1 MKEKIV
7 CFIHVFKNDYIFR
20 SCALILLSLFADI
33 VLGGDYI
40 VLASI
45 RPAMLWVFGLAGW
58 YALLSMAKTFLFF
71 IFRKKTDEIKKVKI
85 MQNTTVFFLL
95 LMGAEIVCLSAYM
108 FFTKT
113 HFILPN
119 SALYINGAIL
129 ATIIFSFTGKR
140 FYNTELIGGTFYRC
154 KKYLSRI
161 EGFFF
166 LILTL
171 QKVIGFF
178 GIENTSVNFSFF
190 LCSIVLCVYSLILA
204 FILIKNNISSK
215 LQS

>member
-1 MKEKIV
+1 MKEKIAY
-7 CFIHVFKNDYIFR
+7 FIHIFNDDYIFR
-20 SCALILLSLFADI
+20 SCVLILFSLFADI
-33 VLGGDYI
+33 VLGGYYI
-40 VLASI
+40 ILALI
-45 RPAMLWVFGLAGW
+45 RPAKLWVLGLAGW
-58 YALLSMAKTFLFF
+58 YALFSMAKAALFS
-71 IFRKKTDEIKKVKI
+71 IFRKKTDETRKVKV
-85 MQNTTVFFLL
+85 MRNTTVCFLL

-113 HFILPN
+113 HFILPD

-129 ATIIFSFTGKR
+129 ATIIFSFTGKK
-140 FYNTELIGGTFYRC
+140 FYAAELVGGTFYRC

-178 GIENTSVNFSFF
+178 NIENISVNFSFF
-190 LCSIVLCVYSLILA
+190 LCSIALCIYSLILA
-204 FILIKNNISSK
+204 FILIVKYNIPSK
-215 LQS
+215 I